1 MNDILYAFLSIILV
15 SAANAPL
22 KWTMSRHR
30 IDLKVKGF
38 EKATLAISDPYFII
52 AGAIV
57 ISILWWV
64 SIIINKVKAN
74 IVYLV
79 IQDGAIRLAGVL
91 CSVFAVEN
99 LLYAR
104 NFGILVVHKFWH
116 FYPCL
121 FWRLKIA

>member
-22 KWTMSRHR
+22 KWTMSPHPT
-30 IDLKVKGF
+30 DLKGF
-38 EKATLAISDPYFII
+38 EKATLAISDPYFIVI
-52 AGAIV
+52 AGATL

-74 IVYLV
+74 IIYLV
-79 IQDGAIRLAGVL
+79 IQAGAIRLAGVL
-91 CSVFAVEN
+91 CSVFAGEK

-104 NFGILVVHKFWH
+104 NFGLLVVYKFRH
-116 FYPCL
+116 FYPCP